1 MQQISGRPFT
11 VTSGRPSSTR
21 GRGPPIAKTLHKS
34 RPEELSYENQELLKR
49 LLVTISKGERSIE
62 R

>member
-1 MQQISGRPFT
+1 MES
-11 VTSGRPSSTR
+11 
-21 GRGPPIAKTLHKS
+21 KS
-34 RPEELSYENQELLKR
+34 KKRKAITKIHQNEKAEALSHENQELLKR

>member
-1 MQQISGRPFT
+1 MSSSFAI
-11 VTSGRPSSTR
+11 VTSGRPRSSK
-21 GRGPPIAKTLHKS
+21 GKGPPIAKTLHKK
-34 RPEELSYENQELLKR
+34 RPEELSHENQELLKR